1 MAFSNPRGRTQSS
14 LSDINI
20 TPFVDVVLV
29 LLIIFMLTAP
39 ILESSIQV
47 DLPKTRTVKVVS
59 EEKVVV
65 TLDSKQNLYVGNDI
79 VNIHRLGVTVL
90 DQLKGAGTQPVFIRC
105 DKTVTFGAFAK
116 VVDALKQANL
126 TNLNIVTE
134 PLEINPGSPGG
145 H

>member
-1 MAFSNPRGRTQSS
+1 MAFTNPRGRTQSS

-29 LLIIFMLTAP
+29 LLVIFMLTAP
-39 ILESSIQV
+39 ILESGIEV
-47 DLPKTRTVKVVS
+47 DLPKTKTVKVVS
-59 EEKVVV
+59 EEKVVI
-65 TLDSKQNLYVGNDI
+65 TLDKKQNIYVGNDP

-90 DQLKGAGTQPVFIRC
+90 DKLKGAGTQPVFIRC
-105 DKTVTFGAFAK
+105 DQNATFGAFAR

-134 PLEINPGSPGG
+134 PLEIKSGS
-145 H
+145 